1 MKSQMSPDIITIDEF
16 FRSLRE
22 KWAGVEIPE
31 YKFRKLL
38 SVEDRIFF
46 DCVEGDQAGCLT
58 EVMRHEGY
66 PRFVAFILARW
77 EDGTLRVLDVS
88 FANLGKETLERFNDR
103 YPRQLRPANAMA
115 LQLSG
120 GEYLEYLGASYE
132 E

>member
-1 MKSQMSPDIITIDEF
+1 MSPDIIPIDEF

-22 KWAGVEIPE
+22 KWVGVEIPE
-31 YKFRKLL
+31 YKFRKFH

-46 DCVEGDQAGCLT
+46 DCVKGVQAGCLA
-58 EVMRHEGY
+58 EVKRHEGY
-66 PRFVAFILARW
+66 SRFVAFILARW

>member
-1 MKSQMSPDIITIDEF
+1 MKLQMSPNIVPIEEF

-31 YKFRKLL
+31 YKFRRFYSLEEK
-38 SVEDRIFF
+38 IFF
-46 DCVEGDQAGCLT
+46 DCVKGDQASCLS
-58 EVMRHEGY
+58 EVMRNEGF

>member
-1 MKSQMSPDIITIDEF
+1 MKSHMSPDIMPIDEF

-22 KWAGVEIPE
+22 KWVGVEIPE
-31 YKFRKLL
+31 YKFRKFH

-58 EVMRHEGY
+58 EVKRNEGY
-66 PRFVAFILARW
+66 HRFVAFILARW
-77 EDGTLRVLDVS
+77 EDGTLKVLDVS

-103 YPRQLRPANAMA
+103 YLRQLRPANAMA

>member
-31 YKFRKLL
+31 YKFRKFL

-46 DCVEGDQAGCLT
+46 DCVDGDQAGCLT

-77 EDGTLRVLDVS
+77 EDGALRILDVS

-120 GEYLEYLGASYE
+120 GEYIEYLGASYE